1 MYREVTH
8 TLMRN
13 RLDALKS
20 DFQTLQ
26 RQQPE
31 GTEGRGAAGPSHRA
45 AAAANGDGDRWSS
58 DDEDGHALG
67 AAPLG
72 GDLVETERER
82 QIRLGLITP
91 FDNLGDLG
99 RQVRAPLVAMPM
111 NGVQVRANQSVIWS
125 SGMQA

>member
-1 MYREVTH
+1 M
-8 TLMRN
+8 LMRN

-31 GTEGRGAAGPSHRA
+31 GTEGRGVAGPSHR

-58 DDEDGHALG
+58 DDEDGNALG

-91 FDNLGDLG
+91 FDKLGDLG
-99 RQVRAPLVAMPM
+99 RQVRASSVAMPM
-111 NGVQVRANQSVIWS
+111 NCVQVQANHSVIWS